1 MRKQNGL
8 FLIIVLLLVLIL
20 GTSYAY
26 GKYYF
31 PSAKSYSAYLEI
43 FQEYE
48 NEEINSIYIDSI
60 NHSVVIKPSNNEK
73 IKVSY
78 YQKVD
83 NSNTFKLEQKV
94 LNMEFIEKVE
104 NFDSLLFQP
113 DRNVA
118 VVTIYL
124 PQDCIIDVNVKTI
137 IGSFSISDVDARNI
151 NFNNITG
158 DFIMSNV
165 NCNSII
171 VSCNT
176 GDIKMSGT
184 TFNRFNGSVVSG
196 DFEFLLM
203 ESVETFK
210 FEVTTT
216 YGQLKLNNGYIYE
229 TNLVNEIETVEKSN
243 SLISDSSKEGKVFI
257 FNTLRGNILINTIE
271 EKENTEESTEVKEV
285 N

>member
-124 PQDCIIDVNVKTI
+124 PQDCIIDINVKTI

-176 GDIKMSGT
+176 GDIKMSST

-210 FEVTTT
+210 FEVATT
-216 YGQLKLNNGYIYE
+216 YGQLKLKDR
-229 TNLVNEIETVEKSN
+229 KS
-243 SLISDSSKEGKVFI
+243 V
-257 FNTLRGNILINTIE
+257 
-271 EKENTEESTEVKEV
+271 V
-285 N
+285 

>member
-8 FLIIVLLLVLIL
+8 FAIIVILLVLIL
-20 GTSYAY
+20 GISYVY

-48 NEEINSIYIDSI
+48 SDEINSIYIDSI

-78 YQKVD
+78 CQKVD

-104 NFDSLLFQP
+104 NFDSLIFQP
-113 DRNVA
+113 ERNVA

-124 PQDCIIDVNVKTI
+124 PQDCIIDINVKTI
-137 IGSFSISDVDARNI
+137 IGSFSISDVNTRNI

-158 DFIMSNV
+158 DYLMNNV

-176 GDIKMSGT
+176 GDIKMSKVM
-184 TFNRFNGSVVSG
+184 FNRFNGSVVSG
-196 DFEFLLM
+196 DFEFSLM
-203 ESVETFK
+203 ENVDAFR

-216 YGQLKLNNGYIYE
+216 YGQLKLNNGYVYE

-243 SLISDSSKEGKVFI
+243 SLISSSSKEGKVFI
-257 FNTLRGNILINTIE
+257 FNTLRGNISINTME
-271 EKENTEESTEVKEV
+271 EKENTEENIEA